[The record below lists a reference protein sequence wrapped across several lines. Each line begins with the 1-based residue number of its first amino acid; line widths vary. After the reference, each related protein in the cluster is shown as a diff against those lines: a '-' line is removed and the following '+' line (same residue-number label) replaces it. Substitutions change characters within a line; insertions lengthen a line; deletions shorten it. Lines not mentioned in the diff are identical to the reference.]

1 MTKVTQEEHQFN
13 GTISAGDRVALYVN
27 GVEFVGYTVKD
38 NYEGKITFMYQ
49 EQEITE

>member
-13 GTISAGDRVALYVN
+13 GDISEGDTVAMTIN
-27 GVEFVGYTVKD
+27 GNVFKEYTVKTG
-38 NYEGKITFMYQ
+38 YKGKVTFMYQ